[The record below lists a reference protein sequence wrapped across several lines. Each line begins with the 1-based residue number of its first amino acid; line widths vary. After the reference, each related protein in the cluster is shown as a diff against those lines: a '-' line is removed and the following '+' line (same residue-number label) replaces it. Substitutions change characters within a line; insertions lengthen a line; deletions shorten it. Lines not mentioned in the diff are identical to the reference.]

1 MRVVFCTW
9 FFLVFFFFLLH
20 LVLFL
25 HLVIVCIIVL
35 FSSVFVLFVR
45 IEIIIIIIII
55 IGPWLLWIANGK
67 SQVANRSMSVP
78 MTLSDLEQ
86 WDARSQF
93 FGRSHDYAQF
103 DPE

>member
-45 IEIIIIIIII
+45 IEIIII

>member
-45 IEIIIIIIII
+45 IEIIIIIII
-55 IGPWLLWIANGK
+55 GPWLLWIANRK